1 MKNIL
6 KNIFAKSSVKTPFF
20 VIINYFCFSK
30 ILKMKNIVLKSIVGL
45 GILMGVASCKK
56 SDSPLTKVTPSN
68 LDSIASNYYE
78 QYLKLYPLEATSQGD
93 LRYNDQLPINID
105 KDFISGEIAF
115 YNSVQKQLENVDY
128 KNLSD
133 ENKVV
138 YDVLDFMLKDRIEGY
153 AYHPEYIPFT
163 QFGGLPLSFPLY
175 GSGQGSQPFKT
186 EKDYSDWLK
195 RMEKFPDW
203 MNTATE
209 NFREG
214 INNKIVLPKKLVV
227 KMIPQMKAEEIIT
240 TDLDKNIFYG
250 PVKNFPKNFT
260 KEQKDKFSVLYKETI
275 LTKIIP
281 AYTKMGDFLEKEY
294 LPKARET
301 DGYNSLPN
309 GKEIYQ
315 YYVKSWTTTNKS
327 PEEINKIG
335 LQQVAML
342 RAEMEKV
349 KQQVGFT
356 GTLED
361 FINFV
366 KTDPKAMPYKTS
378 KEVLGAFNGILKKI
392 TPKLKT
398 MFSVTPKTGF
408 EIRQT
413 EKFRE
418 ASASAEYIQ
427 GTPDGKR
434 PGIFYVPLPNPSK
447 FNVTSGMESLFLHE
461 AIPGHHYQVSLQQE
475 NTKLPKFMRF
485 GWFGA
490 YGEGWAHYCETLGP
504 EFGLYTDPYQ
514 KMGYLSDQM
523 LRAVRLVVDTGL
535 HTGKMTREEA
545 IKYFLSNIS
554 YDEAGATAEVER
566 YMAMPGQALGY
577 KIGSLRIRELREK
590 YQKELGSKFNL
601 ASFHDEVLSQGCLP
615 LDVLNRKMELWA
627 KKQK

>member
-1 MKNIL
+1 
-6 KNIFAKSSVKTPFF
+6 
-20 VIINYFCFSK
+20 
-30 ILKMKNIVLKSIVGL
+30 MKNIVFKTLL
-45 GILMGVASCKK
+45 GVCLAAGFTSCKK
-56 SDSPLTKVTPSN
+56 TDSPLTKVTPTN
-68 LDSIASNYYE
+68 IDSIASNYYE

-105 KDFISGEIAF
+105 KDFISGEVAF

-133 ENKVV
+133 EDKVV
-138 YDVLDFMLKDRIEGY
+138 YDVLDYTLKDKIEKY
-153 AYHPEYIPFT
+153 NFHPEYIPFS
-163 QFGGLPLSFPLY
+163 QFEGLPLNFPLY
-175 GSGQGSQPFKT
+175 GSGQGSQPFNT
-186 EKDYSDWLK
+186 EKDYEDWLK

-203 MNTATE
+203 MKAATE

-214 INNKIVLPKKLVV
+214 INNKIVLPRKLVI

-240 TDLDKNIFYG
+240 PNFEKNIFYG
-250 PVKNFPKNFT
+250 PIKNFPKDFSSEQKEKFT
-260 KEQKDKFSVLYKETI
+260 KLYQEAITKD
-275 LTKIIP
+275 IIP
-281 AYTKMGDFLEKEY
+281 AYTKMGEFLEKEY
-294 LPKARET
+294 LPKSRET
-301 DGYNSLPN
+301 DGYNSLPKGDN
-309 GKEIYQ
+309 IYK
-315 YYVKSWTTTNKS
+315 YYAKSWTTTNKT

-342 RAEMEKV
+342 RGEMEKV
-349 KQQVGFT
+349 KQQVGFN
-356 GTLED
+356 GTLEE
-361 FINFV
+361 FINSV
-366 KTDPKAMPYKTS
+366 KTDQKAMPYKTS
-378 KEVLGAFNGILKKI
+378 KEVLDGFNGILAKI

-398 MFSVTPKTGF
+398 MFSVTPKTKF

-434 PGIFYVPLPNPSK
+434 PGIFYMPIPDPTK

-523 LRAVRLVVDTGL
+523 LRAVRLVVDTGI
-535 HTGKMTREEA
+535 HTGQMSREEA
-545 IKYFLSNIS
+545 ITYFLNNIA
-554 YDEAGATAEVER
+554 YDEAGATAEIER

-590 YQKELGSKFNL
+590 YQKQLGNKFSL
-601 ASFHDEVLSQGCLP
+601 AKFHDEILNQGCLP

>member
-1 MKNIL
+1 MKNVLSKGIL
-6 KNIFAKSSVKTPFF
+6 
-20 VIINYFCFSK
+20 C
-30 ILKMKNIVLKSIVGL
+30 LGLIVGL
-45 GILMGVASCKK
+45 TACKK
-56 SDSPLTKVTPSN
+56 SDSPLTKVTPTN

-78 QYLKLYPLEATSQGD
+78 QYLKLYPLDATSQGD
-93 LRYNDQLPINID
+93 TRYNDQLPINID

-115 YNSVQKQLENVDY
+115 YNSIQNQLDKVDY
-128 KNLSD
+128 KSLSD
-133 ENKVV
+133 EDKVV
-138 YDVLDFMLKDRIEGY
+138 YDVLDYTLKDKIEAY
-153 AYHPEYIPFT
+153 AYHPEYIPFS
-163 QFGGLPLSFPLY
+163 QFTGLPLNFPLF
-175 GSGQGSQPFKT
+175 GSGEGSQPFKT
-186 EKDYSDWLK
+186 EKDYTDWLQ
-195 RMEKFPDW
+195 RMDKFPLW
-203 MNTATE
+203 MDSAIE
-209 NFREG
+209 NFKEG
-214 INNKIVLPKKLVV
+214 INNKVVLPKKLIV
-227 KMIPQMKAEEIIT
+227 KMIPQMRAEEIIT
-240 TDLDKNIFYG
+240 PDFEKNIFYG
-250 PVKNFPKNFT
+250 PIKKFPKDFSKTQKEKFT
-260 KEQKDKFSVLYKETI
+260 ALYKDAI
-275 LTKIIP
+275 LKKIIP
-281 AYTKMGDFLEKEY
+281 AYTKMGNFLEKEY
-294 LPKARET
+294 LPKGRET
-301 DGYNSLPN
+301 DGYNSLPKGN
-309 GKEIYQ
+309 EIYQ

-335 LQQVAML
+335 LQQVSML

-356 GTLED
+356 GSLEE
-361 FINFV
+361 FISFV

-378 KEVLGAFNGILKKI
+378 KEVLAAFNGILSKI

-398 MFSVTPKTGF
+398 MFNVTPKTKF

-418 ASASAEYIQ
+418 ASASAEYTP

-434 PGIFYVPLPNPSK
+434 PGIFYVPLPDPSK

-577 KIGSLRIRELREK
+577 KIGSLRIRELRDQ
-590 YQKELGSKFNL
+590 YQKELGKKFNL

>member
-1 MKNIL
+1 MKN
-6 KNIFAKSSVKTPFF
+6 
-20 VIINYFCFSK
+20 
-30 ILKMKNIVLKSIVGL
+30 VLCK
-45 GILMGVASCKK
+45 GILCLGLAIGLTACKK
-56 SDSPLTKVTPSN
+56 SDSPLTKVTPTN

-78 QYLKLYPLEATSQGD
+78 QYLKLYPLDATSQGD
-93 LRYNDQLPINID
+93 TRYNDQLPINID

-115 YNSVQKQLENVDY
+115 YNSIQNQLDKVDY
-128 KNLSD
+128 KSLSD
-133 ENKVV
+133 EDKVV
-138 YDVLDFMLKDRIEGY
+138 YDVLDYTLKDKIEAY
-153 AYHPEYIPFT
+153 AYHPEYIPFS
-163 QFGGLPLSFPLY
+163 QFTGLPLNFPLF
-175 GSGQGSQPFKT
+175 GSGEGSQPFKT
-186 EKDYSDWLK
+186 EKDYADWLQ
-195 RMEKFPDW
+195 RMNKFPLW
-203 MNTATE
+203 MDSAIE
-209 NFREG
+209 NFKEG
-214 INNKIVLPKKLVV
+214 SNNKVVLPKKLIV

-240 TDLDKNIFYG
+240 PDFEKNIFYG
-250 PVKNFPKNFT
+250 PIKKFPKDFSNAQKEKFT
-260 KEQKDKFSVLYKETI
+260 ALYKEAI
-275 LTKIIP
+275 LKKIIP
-281 AYTKMGDFLEKEY
+281 AYTKMGNFLEKEY
-294 LPKARET
+294 LPKGRDT
-301 DGYNSLPN
+301 DGYNSLPRGN
-309 GKEIYQ
+309 EIYQ

-335 LQQVAML
+335 LQQVSML
-342 RAEMEKV
+342 RTEMEKV

-356 GTLED
+356 GTLEE
-361 FINFV
+361 FISFV

-378 KEVLGAFNGILKKI
+378 KEVLAGFNGILTKI
-392 TPKLKT
+392 SPKLKT
-398 MFSVTPKTGF
+398 MFGVTPKTKF

-434 PGIFYVPLPNPSK
+434 AGIFYVPLPDPAK

-535 HTGKMTREEA
+535 HTGRMTREEA

-554 YDEAGATAEVER
+554 YDEASATAEVER

-577 KIGSLRIRELREK
+577 KIGSLRIRELRDK
-590 YQKELGSKFNL
+590 YQKELGKKFNL

>member
-1 MKNIL
+1 MKNI
-6 KNIFAKSSVKTPFF
+6 I
-20 VIINYFCFSK
+20 SK
-30 ILKMKNIVLKSIVGL
+30 AFLGL
-45 GILMGVASCKK
+45 GLVISLASCKK
-56 SDSPLTKVTPSN
+56 TDSPLTKITPTN
-68 LDSIASNYYE
+68 LDSIAANYYE

-115 YNSVQKQLENVDY
+115 YHSVQTQLDNVDY
-128 KNLSD
+128 KSLSD
-133 ENKVV
+133 EDKVV
-138 YDVLDFMLKDRIEGY
+138 YDVLDFTLKDKIEAY

-163 QFGGLPLSFPLY
+163 QFGGLPLNFPLY
-175 GSGQGSQPFKT
+175 GSGQGSQPFNT
-186 EKDYSDWLK
+186 EKDYEDWLK
-195 RMEKFPDW
+195 RMEKFPEW
-203 MNTATE
+203 MNAATE
-209 NFREG
+209 NFRDG
-214 INNKIVLPKKLVV
+214 MTNKIVLPKKLVL

-240 TDLDKNIFYG
+240 PDFNKNIFSG
-250 PVKNFPKNFT
+250 PVKNFPKGFTSAQKEKFT
-260 KEQKDKFSVLYKETI
+260 KLYQESVAKN
-275 LTKIIP
+275 IIP
-281 AYTKMGDFLEKEY
+281 AYTKMGEFLEKEY
-294 LPKARET
+294 LPKSRET
-301 DGYNSLPN
+301 DGYNSLPKGN
-309 GKEIYQ
+309 DIYK
-315 YYVKSWTTTNKS
+315 YYAKSWTTTNKT
-327 PEEINKIG
+327 PEEINEIG

-356 GTLED
+356 GTLEE
-361 FINFV
+361 FITSV

-378 KEVLGAFNGILKKI
+378 TEVLAGFNGILSKI

-398 MFSVTPKTGF
+398 MFGVTPKTKF

-418 ASASAEYIQ
+418 ASASAEYMQ

-434 PGIFYVPLPNPSK
+434 PGIFYMPLPDPSK

-523 LRAVRLVVDTGL
+523 LRAVRLVVDTGI

-545 IKYFLSNIS
+545 ITYFLSNIA

-577 KIGSLRIRELREK
+577 KIGSLRIRELRDQ
-590 YQKELGSKFNL
+590 YQKQLGNKFSL
-601 ASFHDEVLSQGCLP
+601 AKFHDELLSQGCLP

>member
-1 MKNIL
+1 MKNI
-6 KNIFAKSSVKTPFF
+6 I
-20 VIINYFCFSK
+20 SK
-30 ILKMKNIVLKSIVGL
+30 AVLGL
-45 GILMGVASCKK
+45 GLVISLASCKK
-56 SDSPLTKVTPSN
+56 TDSPLTKITPTN
-68 LDSIASNYYE
+68 LDSIAANYYE

-115 YNSVQKQLENVDY
+115 YHSVQTQLDNVDY
-128 KNLSD
+128 KSLSD
-133 ENKVV
+133 EDKVV
-138 YDVLDFMLKDRIEGY
+138 YDVLDFTLKDKIEAY

-163 QFGGLPLSFPLY
+163 QFGGLPLNFPLY
-175 GSGQGSQPFKT
+175 GSGQGSQPFNN
-186 EKDYSDWLK
+186 EKDYEDWLK
-195 RMEKFPDW
+195 RMEKFPEW
-203 MNTATE
+203 MNAATE
-209 NFREG
+209 NFRDG
-214 INNKIVLPKKLVV
+214 MTNKIILPKKLVL

-240 TDLDKNIFYG
+240 PDFNKNIFSG
-250 PVKNFPKNFT
+250 PVKNFPKGFTSAQKEKFT
-260 KEQKDKFSVLYKETI
+260 KLYQESVAKN
-275 LTKIIP
+275 IIP
-281 AYTKMGDFLEKEY
+281 AYTKMGEFLEKEY
-294 LPKARET
+294 LPKSRET
-301 DGYNSLPN
+301 DGYNSLPKGN
-309 GKEIYQ
+309 DIYK
-315 YYVKSWTTTNKS
+315 YYAKSWTTTNKT
-327 PEEINKIG
+327 PEEINEIG

-356 GTLED
+356 GTLEE
-361 FINFV
+361 FITSV

-378 KEVLGAFNGILKKI
+378 TEVLAGFNGILAKI

-398 MFSVTPKTGF
+398 MFGVTPKTKF

-418 ASASAEYIQ
+418 ASASAEYMQ

-434 PGIFYVPLPNPSK
+434 PGIFYMPLPDPSK

-523 LRAVRLVVDTGL
+523 LRAVRLVVDTGI

-545 IKYFLSNIS
+545 ITYFLSNIA

-577 KIGSLRIRELREK
+577 KIGSLRIRELRDQ
-590 YQKELGSKFNL
+590 YQKQLGDKFSL
-601 ASFHDEVLSQGCLP
+601 AKFHDELLNQGCLP

>member
-1 MKNIL
+1 MKNFLSAGIIIL
-6 KNIFAKSSVKTPFF
+6 SLAT
-20 VIINYFCFSK
+20 
-30 ILKMKNIVLKSIVGL
+30 GL
-45 GILMGVASCKK
+45 TSCKK
-56 SDSPLTKVTPSN
+56 TDSPLTKVTPTN

-78 QYLKLYPLEATSQGD
+78 KYLKLYPLEATSQGD
-93 LRYNDQLPINID
+93 TRYNDQLPINID

-115 YNSVQKQLENVDY
+115 YNSVQNQLKQVDY
-128 KNLSD
+128 ESLSD
-133 ENKVV
+133 EDKVV
-138 YDVLDFMLKDRIEGY
+138 YDVLDYTLKDKIEAY

-163 QFGGLPLSFPLY
+163 QFTGLPLSFPLY

-186 EKDYSDWLK
+186 ATDYDNWLK
-195 RMEKFPDW
+195 RMEKFPQW
-203 MNTATE
+203 MDAAIE

-214 INNKIVLPKKLVV
+214 MNNKVVLPKKLVL
-227 KMIPQMKAEEIIT
+227 KMIPQMKAEEIT
-240 TDLDKNIFYG
+240 TADLDKNIFYG
-250 PVKNFPKNFT
+250 PIKNLPKEFT
-260 KEQKDKFSVLYKETI
+260 QAQKDKYSALYRDAINK
-275 LTKIIP
+275 KIIP
-281 AYTKMGDFLEKEY
+281 AYTKMANFLESEY

-301 DGYNSLPN
+301 DGYNSLPKGN
-309 GKEIYQ
+309 DIYA
-315 YYVKSWTTTNKS
+315 YYVKSWTTTDQS

-342 RAEMEKV
+342 RTEMEKV
-349 KQQVGFT
+349 KQQVGFA
-356 GTLED
+356 GTLEE

-378 KEVLGAFNGILKKI
+378 KEVMDAFNGILTKI
-392 TPKLKT
+392 TPKLQT
-398 MFSVTPKTGF
+398 MFSVTPKTKF

-434 PGIFYVPLPNPSK
+434 PGIFYVPLPDPSK
-447 FNVTSGMESLFLHE
+447 FNTTSGMESLFLHE

-485 GWFGA
+485 GWIGA

-523 LRAVRLVVDTGL
+523 LRAVRLVVDTGI
-535 HTGKMTREEA
+535 HTGQMTREEA
-545 IKYFLSNIS
+545 IRYFLSNIS
-554 YDEAGATAEVER
+554 YDEASAIAEVER

-590 YQKELGSKFNL
+590 YQKELGNKFSL
-601 ASFHDEVLSQGCLP
+601 AKFHDEILSQGCLP

>member
-1 MKNIL
+1 MKNI
-6 KNIFAKSSVKTPFF
+6 I
-20 VIINYFCFSK
+20 SK
-30 ILKMKNIVLKSIVGL
+30 AFLGL
-45 GILMGVASCKK
+45 GLVISLASCKK
-56 SDSPLTKVTPSN
+56 TDSPLTKITPTN
-68 LDSIASNYYE
+68 LDSIAANYYE

-115 YNSVQKQLENVDY
+115 YHSVQTQLDNVDY
-128 KNLSD
+128 KSLSD
-133 ENKVV
+133 EDKVV
-138 YDVLDFMLKDRIEGY
+138 YDVLDFTLKDKIEAY

-163 QFGGLPLSFPLY
+163 QFGGLPLNFPLY
-175 GSGQGSQPFKT
+175 GSGQGSQPFNT
-186 EKDYSDWLK
+186 EKDYEDWLK
-195 RMEKFPDW
+195 RMEKFPEW
-203 MNTATE
+203 MNAATE
-209 NFREG
+209 NFRDG
-214 INNKIVLPKKLVV
+214 MTNKIVLPKKLVL

-240 TDLDKNIFYG
+240 PDFNKNIFSG
-250 PVKNFPKNFT
+250 PVKNFPKGFTSAQKEKFT
-260 KEQKDKFSVLYKETI
+260 KLYQESVAKN
-275 LTKIIP
+275 IIP
-281 AYTKMGDFLEKEY
+281 AYTKMGEFLEKEY
-294 LPKARET
+294 LPKSRET
-301 DGYNSLPN
+301 DGYNSLPK
-309 GKEIYQ
+309 GGDIYK
-315 YYVKSWTTTNKS
+315 YYAKSWTTTNKT
-327 PEEINKIG
+327 PEEINEIG

-349 KQQVGFT
+349 KHQVGFT
-356 GTLED
+356 GTLEE
-361 FINFV
+361 FITSV

-378 KEVLGAFNGILKKI
+378 TEVLAGFNGILAKI

-398 MFSVTPKTGF
+398 MFGVTPKTKF

-418 ASASAEYIQ
+418 ASASAEYMQ

-434 PGIFYVPLPNPSK
+434 PGIFYMPLPDPSK

-523 LRAVRLVVDTGL
+523 LRAVRLVVDTGI

-545 IKYFLSNIS
+545 ITYFLSNIA
-554 YDEAGATAEVER
+554 YDETGATAEVER

-577 KIGSLRIRELREK
+577 KIGSLRIRELRDQ
-590 YQKELGSKFNL
+590 YQKQLGNKFSL
-601 ASFHDEVLSQGCLP
+601 AKFHDELLSQGCLP